1 MLLLYFIIILSFN
14 KIKVKKFDF
23 SLSNIEDGVEQLK
36 IKFDISNKVIK
47 ILSEKTS
54 FGNFE
59 KKIDKQLKKLFFID
73 SNIEDSLFS

>member
-73 SNIEDSLFS
+73 SNI